1 MYTVLDFIDSPEIRK
16 YNEQTVFTPAQ
27 QAVLIMRSR
36 KKSMEERLDALQH
49 LVDVFAEEEF
59 GAEGIFRE
67 DNEAVTDENMR
78 EITIKNIAYY
88 RRLLEKRYNAE
99 GCVFA
104 VALHEKDNIGTYR
117 YDVDEYCFRAD
128 YESAFQKLKEEKAE
142 YENDADWQ
150 DVELWGEII
159 RIPFKTGKEEYR
171 PRRLYYRH
179 NHDLKLVEVE
189 ERFADNDDDQF
200 ADDLPDEIALEWEE
214 DLNKAFGVH
223 ISTPF
228 RPGDLVKSVSFCNSP
243 FYGVIHGYGLREK
256 MDKEWWE
263 WQDGVMGVRFD
274 ISEDSKFGWE
284 HDLPILSLSY
294 CKAKEIPYD
303 NRMIRLLS
311 RLQKGEFN
319 IIDMLWGMS
328 FGDLDELLK
337 CLKDDEDEIIR

>member
-1 MYTVLDFIDSPEIRK
+1 MYPILDFIDSPEIRK
-16 YNEQTVFTPAQ
+16 HNEKTVFTPAQ

-49 LVDVFAEEEF
+49 LVDVFTEEEF

-67 DNEAVTDENMR
+67 DNKAVTDENMR

-88 RRLLEKRYNAE
+88 RGLLEKRYHAE

-104 VALHEKDNIGTYR
+104 VALHEKADIDTCR
-117 YDVDEYCFRAD
+117 YDVDEYGFRAD
-128 YESAFQKLKEEKAE
+128 YESAFQKLQEEKAE
-142 YENDADWQ
+142 YENDADLQ

-159 RIPFKTGKEEYR
+159 RIPLKKEKEEYT
-171 PRRLYYRH
+171 PRRLCYRY
-179 NHDLKLVEVE
+179 NHDLKLVEAE
-189 ERFADNDDDQF
+189 EQFNDNDRDQV
-200 ADDLPDEIALEWEE
+200 ADELPDEIALDWEE
-214 DLNKAFGVH
+214 DLNEAFGVH

-263 WQDGVMGVRFD
+263 WQDGVMGVRLD
-274 ISEDSKFGWE
+274 ISWESNHFGWE

-294 CKAKEIPYD
+294 CKGKEIPYD
-303 NRMIRLLS
+303 NRLLKLLS
-311 RLQKGEFN
+311 HLRKGELDMT
-319 IIDMLWGMS
+319 DMLRAITC
-328 FGDLDELLK
+328 GDADGLLK
-337 CLKDDEDEIIR
+337 CFKDEED